1 MPFNPKTE
9 YHRYRHYF
17 VDIRRLYQKREVV
30 VYTGLTLT
38 LLTIAF
44 FGVFALKPTIVTIA
58 SLLKEQQSKKQIDR
72 ELQTKINALASAQ
85 ANYALME
92 NSLPLVDDALPA
104 EPSLSQIVYQL
115 EILVQQ
121 EGLTITSLA
130 FEPVT
135 LVGEPKEK
143 RIAKKVPGPSTLS
156 FSLSLTGNFENLTR
170 LVSSLEQLRR
180 IVTIDSLTFTQRKGE
195 EEKIM
200 GLNLSGKV
208 YFLPKKEL

>member
-9 YHRYRHYF
+9 YHRYQHYF

-58 SLLKEQQSKKQIDR
+58 SLVKEQQSKKQIDR

-85 ANYALME
+85 ANYTLME

-135 LVGEPKEK
+135 LVGEPKEQ
-143 RIAKKVPGPSTLS
+143 RVAKKVPGPSTLS
-156 FSLSLTGNFENLTR
+156 FSFSLTGNFENLTR

-180 IVTIDSLTFTQRKGE
+180 IVTIDSLTFTQRTSE
-195 EEKIM
+195 EGQVM
-200 GLNLSGKV
+200 SLNLSGKV
-208 YFLPKKEL
+208 YFLSKKEL

>member
-85 ANYALME
+85 TNYSLME

-143 RIAKKVPGPSTLS
+143 RVAKKVPGPNTLS

-170 LVSSLEQLRR
+170 LVSSLEKLRR
-180 IVTIDSLTFTQRKGE
+180 IVTIDSLTFTQRRGE